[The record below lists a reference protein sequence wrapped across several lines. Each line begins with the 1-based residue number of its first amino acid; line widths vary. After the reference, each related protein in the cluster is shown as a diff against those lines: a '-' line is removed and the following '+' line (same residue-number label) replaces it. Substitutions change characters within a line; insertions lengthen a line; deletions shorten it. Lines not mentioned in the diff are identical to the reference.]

1 MKMLDAYPDF
11 FSHREIEGYSG
22 LPFWRRKA
30 LDLRVIVIALSTGG
44 FWKAVLIVTALALAI
59 ETVALKLDLRDWRL
73 ELARMSL
80 FLIIAPWIA
89 GGRKR
94 HLRVLLRQGRQDP

>member
-1 MKMLDAYPDF
+1 MKMLDAYLDF
-11 FSHREIEGYSG
+11 FSHREIEGYSD

-30 LDLRVIVIALSTGG
+30 LDFRIIVIALGTGG
-44 FWKAVLIVTALALAI
+44 FWKAVLIVAALALVI

-73 ELARMSL
+73 EFARMSL

-94 HLRVLLRQGRQDP
+94 YLRVLLRQGGQDP